1 MKLTPDESTL
11 INLISNMPGQSY
23 CPGAD
28 SRATPEVNRIIRRLE
43 RKGLLAVTQTDDGYR
58 YSLAGGDNAS

>member
-1 MKLTPDESTL
+1 MKLTPDESTF

-28 SRATPEVNRIIRRLE
+28 SRATPQVNRIIRRLE
-43 RKGLLAVTQTDDGYR
+43 RKGLLRVEDTDDGPR
-58 YSLAGGDNAS
+58 FSVLEVTR

>member
-1 MKLTPDESTL
+1 MKLTPAESTL

-43 RKGLLAVTQTDDGYR
+43 RKGILRVEDTDDGYR
-58 YSLAGGDNAS
+58 YSLAGGVNG

>member
-1 MKLTPDESTL
+1 MIKLTPAESTL

-43 RKGLLAVTQTDDGYR
+43 RKGLLSVEPTDDGPR
-58 YSLAGGDNAS
+58 FSVRGAA

>member
-28 SRATPEVNRIIRRLE
+28 SRATPQVNKIIQRLE
-43 RKGLLAVTQTDDGYR
+43 RKGLLAVEQTDDGPR
-58 YSLAGGDNAS
+58 FSVRGAA